1 MRPKGLVTISRIT
14 LADGT
19 EIPTWKAIDYGWI
32 AKPEAISD
40 QGAWVRAM
48 HGQGAVHLFGFRP
61 QYRGWSQ
68 ASFQLLF
75 RALLFE
81 SRGATKKE

>member
-1 MRPKGLVTISRIT
+1 
-14 LADGT
+14 
-19 EIPTWKAIDYGWI
+19 
-32 AKPEAISD
+32 
-40 QGAWVRAM
+40 VRAT